1 MITTITH
8 IIEAILCTVPVDE
21 IYLWSFDHDGKKYQ
35 MLQINLSSNSATR
48 FDKAR
53 SLINKAIGN
62 YPNLY
67 FNMHLPREIQKK
79 INQGLG
85 RTHLICQTG
94 NRIYQN
100 PAQEI
105 QLVVPNDSAEQVIE
119 KTEVYITKEKTKI
132 RSFIDGYN
140 FYLEH
145 RDHSHAA
152 FMLHQAIELSL
163 RTAENLLIS
172 DEKKSHS
179 LKANINYLKTFDSK
193 LAKLADTAD
202 KKRALNKIEKA
213 YIDYRY
219 NHDYTIEEGL
229 LETAYQIAINA
240 LNWIYDY
247 SNLLFEEIREK
258 LSPKQIHIG
267 KIEKF
272 KNNIAIY
279 NKYNCNSSYRDLI
292 LNMLELYC
300 TPSLVACF
308 GYHSD
313 QHKYNSLLQ
322 NNKEEQITHAYYL
335 FIAYDRLNTDLA
347 NLQQQTMDLLPKN
360 VSLTLVTEETA
371 HFIKKLSKGH
381 PFFLSLMKVGDIW
394 FQNAIVENINPD
406 SIVAPQLDL
415 NYARQQWDSRYNN
428 ALCIYYAFE
437 DNWTLSVEAGYH
449 SLSQV
454 LEQTCLGVI
463 NTVLQYKPQTVGLPF
478 LMNLCRL
485 IVPEAHATF
494 CLNNTDH
501 IKLFKE
507 ITKAQHEFR
516 YNANYKGDPSAILRL
531 QELTKLF
538 IKRCNKEMEDY
549 LENIVSAIQVEKI
562 EEV

>member
-1 MITTITH
+1 MNNELTP
-8 IIEAILCTVPVDE
+8 IIEAILRAIAVDE
-21 IYLWSFDHDGKKYQ
+21 IYLWPFDHDGKKYQ

-53 SLINKAIGN
+53 SLINKAIEN

-67 FNMHLPREIQKK
+67 FNVHLPREIQKK
-79 INQGLG
+79 IDQGLG

-119 KTEVYITKEKTKI
+119 KTEVYINKEKTKI

-193 LAKLADTAD
+193 LAKLADTED

-219 NHDYTIEEGL
+219 NHDYTIDKSL

-247 SNLLFEEIREK
+247 SNLLFEEIREQ
-258 LSPKQIHIG
+258 LSPKQIQHR

-279 NKYNCNSSYRDLI
+279 NKYHCNSSYRDLI
-292 LNMLELYC
+292 LNILELYC

-322 NNKEEQITHAYYL
+322 NNKEEQITHVYYL
-335 FIAYDRLNTDLA
+335 FIAYDSLNTELT
-347 NLQQQTMDLLPKN
+347 NIQQQTMDLLPKN

-394 FQNAIVENINPD
+394 FQNATIENLALD
-406 SIVAPQLDL
+406 SIAVPQLDL
-415 NYARQQWDSRYNN
+415 EYARKQWDSRYKN
-428 ALCIYYAFE
+428 ARCLYIAYEEGWPSGVEAVYY
-437 DNWTLSVEAGYH
+437 TLSQA
-449 SLSQV
+449 
-454 LEQTCLGVI
+454 LEQICLGVI
-463 NTVLQYKPQTVGLPF
+463 NTILQYKPQTVGLPF

-507 ITKAQHEFR
+507 IIKAQQQFR
-516 YNANYKGDPSAILRL
+516 YNANYKGDPFAIIRL

-538 IKRCNKEMEDY
+538 IERCNEEMEDY
-549 LENIVSAIQVEKI
+549 FEKISSAIQVEKI
-562 EEV
+562 E

>member
-1 MITTITH
+1 MNTELTQ
-8 IIEAILCTVPVDE
+8 IIEDIILTVAVDE
-21 IYLWSFDHDGKKYQ
+21 IYQWTYTHDGKKYQ

-53 SLINKAIGN
+53 SLISKAIGN
-62 YPNLY
+62 YPDLY
-67 FNMHLPREIQKK
+67 FNIHFPREIQKK

-85 RTHLICQTG
+85 RIYLICQSK
-94 NRIYQN
+94 NRIYKN
-100 PAQEI
+100 SAQETSL
-105 QLVVPNDSAEQVIE
+105 QLPNDSAEKAIE
-119 KTEVYITKEKTKI
+119 KTNVYINKETSKI

-179 LKANINYLKTFDSK
+179 LKGNINYLKTFDSK
-193 LAKLADTAD
+193 LGKLADTAET
-202 KKRALNKIEKA
+202 KRALNKIEKA
-213 YIDYRY
+213 YIEYRY
-219 NHDYTIEEGL
+219 NQDYTIDESL
-229 LETAYQIAINA
+229 LEIAYQIAINA

-247 SNLLFEEIREK
+247 TNILFEEIRKE
-258 LSPKQIHIG
+258 LRPKQIQHNE
-267 KIEKF
+267 IEKF
-272 KNNIAIY
+272 KNNTVIY
-279 NKYNCNSSYRDLI
+279 NKYQCNNNYRDLI

-313 QHKYNSLLQ
+313 RHKYNSLLQ
-322 NNKEEQITHAYYL
+322 NNKEDQITHAYYL
-335 FIAYDRLNTDLA
+335 FVAYDTLTVEVT
-347 NLQQQTMDLLPKN
+347 NLQQRTMDLLPKN
-360 VSLTLVTEETA
+360 VSLTLVTEETT

-381 PFFLSLMKVGDIW
+381 PFFLSIMKVGDNW
-394 FQNAIVENINPD
+394 FQNAVIENIKPD

-415 NYARQQWDSRYNN
+415 DYARQQWHNRYNN
-428 ALCIYYAFE
+428 ARCLYYAFE
-437 DNWTLSVEAGYH
+437 EDWSFGVEAVYH
-449 SLSQV
+449 SLSQA

-463 NTVLQYKPQTVGLPF
+463 NTTLQYKPQTVGLPF

-494 CLNNTDH
+494 CLNNSDH
-501 IKLFKE
+501 AKLFKE
-507 ITKAQHEFR
+507 IIKAQQEFR
-516 YNANYKGDPSAILRL
+516 YNANYKGDPSAIIRL

-538 IKRCNKEMEDY
+538 IERCNSEMEDY
-549 LENIVSAIQVEKI
+549 FGKIVSC
-562 EEV
+562 